1 MAKDSIIAEKV
12 RELAHAYGNADAVTA
27 DRVLAADDLIDLL
40 SLAWE
45 K

>member
-1 MAKDSIIAEKV
+1 MNKDAVIAEKV
-12 RELAHAYGNADAVTA
+12 RELARAYGNADAVTA

-40 SLAWE
+40 SLVWE